1 MHMRTILQRSFMAT
15 AMVAAAAMMNAQS
28 VELSVDQYQSMKS
41 AGTLPSAFTVR
52 YSTLP
57 VATVKPAKGKPN
69 SGGQPKGGGSNG
81 FCNCWIE
88 PDNDYTLAMGP
99 NDDFSSDLITL
110 PFQFNL
116 YGQFYSD
123 CYINNNGNVSFNAPY
138 GTYSANPFP
147 TAGFTMV
154 APFWADVDTRGEDGN
169 GLNGGTVKY
178 KITPTA
184 MFVNWTEVGYF
195 ASQTDKHN
203 TFQLIIT
210 DGTDPV
216 IGVGN
221 NVAFCYKDMEW
232 TTGSAS
238 QGVGGFG
245 GIPSTVGANEGN
257 GTDFIQFT
265 RNDHDGVDYDGPF
278 GVPDGV
284 SWLDFKSFR
293 FTTAVTTQ
301 NIPPIVNSNFLCD
314 TVEVCMGELVD
325 FNVTFITPEG
335 DQSIISATAIAP
347 TIDNFANTVTNN
359 GTNATIN
366 VQFIPLISDTG
377 FHVVT
382 FTGQDNGA
390 DSLEST
396 VSIVLAVYY
405 TPAPPPVITGDTL
418 ACEGQGVVLT
428 AGAGYDDYIWTNGF
442 NGPTILVGPGSYM
455 CLATSGNCRL
465 ASNEI
470 TVYEVPNPEPDVT
483 GQLFSCGGLPATLGT
498 DEDYA
503 QYLWSNGSTDDG
515 VTVGT
520 GSYFVTVTDANGC
533 FANSDTVNVVSAND
547 PVCGIDSDSDQGV
560 FPGTTVVFNST
571 STVDGSTI
579 VSTEWFLDGTSVGAG
594 GTYTQLFDTPGTY
607 PVTITVT
614 TADGCSSTCTYT
626 QIVIPTEIEV
636 PNVFSPNG
644 DGKNDA
650 LTFSGVEYYPN
661 SRLDVYNRWGQ
672 VVFESSSY
680 KNTWRAPNVAE
691 GTYYYV
697 LKLENGK
704 EYTGHVTLLR

>member
-1 MHMRTILQRSFMAT
+1 MAT

-28 VELSVDQYQSMKS
+28 VELSVEQYQSMKS

-57 VATVKPAKGKPN
+57 VATVKPAKGKPH

-81 FCNCWIE
+81 SCNCWIE
-88 PDNDYTLAMGP
+88 PDNDYSLAMGP
-99 NDDFSSDLITL
+99 NDDFSSNLINL
-110 PFQFNL
+110 PFDFNL
-116 YGQFYSD
+116 YGVLYNT
-123 CYINNNGNVSFNAPY
+123 CYINNNGNVSFDTPY
-138 GTYSANPFP
+138 GTFSASPFP
-147 TAGFTMV
+147 TAGFAMV
-154 APFWADVDTRGEDGN
+154 APFWADVDTRGDDNN

-184 MFVNWTEVGYF
+184 MFVNWTDVGYF
-195 ASQTDKHN
+195 PSATDKHN

-221 NVAFCYKDMEW
+221 NVSFCYKDMEW

-238 QGVGGFG
+238 GGTNGFG
-245 GIPSTVGANEGN
+245 GTPSTIGANEGN

-265 RNDHDGVDYDGPF
+265 RNDHDGLDYDGPF
-278 GVPDGV
+278 GAADGV
-284 SWLDFKSFR
+284 SWLDYKSFR

-301 NIPPIVNSNFLCD
+301 NIPPIINSNFLCD

-335 DQSIISATAIAP
+335 DQEIISTTASAP
-347 TIDNFANTVTNN
+347 TIDNFASTVTNN

-382 FTGQDNGA
+382 FTGQDNGT

-418 ACEGQGVVLT
+418 ACEGQGVVLS
-428 AGAGYDDYIWTNGF
+428 AGGGYDDYIWTNGF

-465 ASNEI
+465 ASNQI
-470 TVYEVPNPEPDVT
+470 TVYEVPNPEPEIA
-483 GQLFSCGGLPATLGT
+483 GQLFSCGGLPATLVT
-498 DEDYA
+498 DEDFA
-503 QYLWSNGSTDDG
+503 QYLWSNGSTSDG

-520 GSYFVTVTDANGC
+520 GSYFVTVTDVNGC

-547 PVCGIDSDSDQGV
+547 PICGIDSDSDQGV
-560 FPGTTVVFNST
+560 FPGTTIVFTST
-571 STVDGSTI
+571 STIDGSTI
-579 VSTEWFLDGTSVGAG
+579 VSTVWSIDSTIFGTGSS
-594 GTYTQLFDTPGTY
+594 YTQLFDTPGTY
-607 PVTITVT
+607 PITVTVT
-614 TADGCSSTCTYT
+614 TADGCSSACTYT

-672 VVFESSSY
+672 MVFESSSY
-680 KNTWRAPNVAE
+680 KNTWRAPNVSE

>member
-1 MHMRTILQRSFMAT
+1 MAT

-28 VELSVDQYQSMKS
+28 VELSVEQYQSMKT

-57 VATVKPAKGKPN
+57 VATIKPAKGKPN

-99 NDDFSSDLITL
+99 NDDFSSNLITL

-221 NVAFCYKDMEW
+221 NVAFCYKEMEW

-265 RNDHDGVDYDGPF
+265 RNDHEGVDYDGPF

-347 TIDNFANTVTNN
+347 SIDNFANTVTNN

-428 AGAGYDDYIWTNGF
+428 AGGGYDDYIWTNGF

-503 QYLWSNGSTDDG
+503 EYLWSNGSTDDG

-560 FPGTTVVFNST
+560 FPGTTVVFTST

-579 VSTEWFLDGTSVGAG
+579 ASTDWSLDGTSVGAG

>member
-1 MHMRTILQRSFMAT
+1 MAT

-28 VELSVDQYQSMKS
+28 VELSVEQYQSMKT

-57 VATVKPAKGKPN
+57 VATIKPAKGKPN

-99 NDDFSSDLITL
+99 NDDFSSNLITL

-221 NVAFCYKDMEW
+221 NVAFCYKEMEW

-265 RNDHDGVDYDGPF
+265 RNDHEGVDYDGPF

-347 TIDNFANTVTNN
+347 SIDNFANTVTNN

-418 ACEGQGVVLT
+418 ACEGQGVALT
-428 AGAGYDDYIWTNGF
+428 AGGGYDDYIWTNGF

-503 QYLWSNGSTDDG
+503 EYLWSNGSTDDG

-560 FPGTTVVFNST
+560 FPGTTVVFTST

-579 VSTEWFLDGTSVGAG
+579 ASTDWSLDGTSVGAG

>member
-1 MHMRTILQRSFMAT
+1 MDMRTRLQRFCSAT
-15 AMVAAAAMMNAQS
+15 ALVVAATAMNAQS
-28 VELSVDQYQSMKS
+28 TVLSVEEYQQMK
-41 AGTLPSAFTVR
+41 AGGTLPSAYTVR

-57 VATVKPAKGKPN
+57 AEGVKPAKGKPH

-88 PDNDYTLAMGP
+88 PDNDYALAMGP
-99 NDDFSSDLITL
+99 NDDFSSSLITL

-116 YGQFYSD
+116 YGQLYTT
-123 CYINNNGNVSFNAPY
+123 CYINNNGNVSFDTPY
-138 GTYSANPFP
+138 GTFSASPFP
-147 TAGFTMV
+147 TAGFAMV

-178 KITPTA
+178 KTTPTA
-184 MFVNWTEVGYF
+184 MFVNWTDVGYY
-195 ASQTDKHN
+195 SMQTDKHN
-203 TFQLIIT
+203 SFQLIIT

-221 NVAFCYKDMEW
+221 NVAFCYRDMEW
-232 TTGSAS
+232 TTGAAS

-278 GVPDGV
+278 GNADGV
-284 SWLDFKSFR
+284 SWLDYKSFR
-293 FTTAVTTQ
+293 FTTAVSTQ
-301 NIPPIVNSNFLCD
+301 NIPPIINSNFLCD
-314 TVEVCMGELVD
+314 TVEVCMGELVN
-325 FNVTFITPEG
+325 FNVTFLTPEE
-335 DQSIISATAIAP
+335 DQLIISTSATAP
-347 TIDNFANTVTNN
+347 TIDNFASTVTNN

-366 VQFIPLISDTG
+366 VQFIPLLADTG

-405 TPAPPPVITGDTL
+405 TPAPPPVITGDTI
-418 ACEGQGVVLT
+418 ACEGQGVVLN
-428 AGAGYDDYIWTNGF
+428 AGSGYDDYIWTNGYF
-442 NGPTILVGPGSYM
+442 GPTVLVGPGSYM

-465 ASNEI
+465 ASNQI
-470 TVYEVPNPEPDVT
+470 TVYGVPNPEPDIT
-483 GQLFSCGGLPATLGT
+483 GQLFSCGGTPATLGT
-498 DEDYA
+498 DEDYP
-503 QYLWSNGSTDDG
+503 QYLWSNGSTAD
-515 VTVGT
+515 VITVGT

-547 PVCGIDSDSDQGV
+547 PAAGIGSNSPSSV
-560 FPGTTVVFNST
+560 FPPSSVTYYDIST
-571 STVDGSTI
+571 IDGSTI
-579 VSTEWFLDGTSVGAG
+579 VNSSWYIDSVPVAG
-594 GTYTQLFDTPGTY
+594 SDSISFLFDTPGTY
-607 PVTITVT
+607 NIMLTVT
-614 TADGCSSTCTYT
+614 TADGCTSTITYQ
-626 QIVIPTEIEV
+626 QIVVPLEIEV

-644 DGKNDA
+644 DGQNDA
-650 LTFSGVEYYPN
+650 LVFTGAEYYPGN
-661 SRLDVYNRWGQ
+661 KLSVYNRWGQ
-672 VVFESSSY
+672 PIYETTSY
-680 KNTWRAPNVAE
+680 RNNWRAPNVSE
-691 GTYYYV
+691 GTYFYV
-697 LKLENGK
+697 LKLPNGK